1 MNLAPIRATLLDAR
15 TKGIPGTAAPFA
27 LSQIAGKRWNLLAE
41 DLPFPQLI
49 LRRSHLD
56 HNKAV
61 FADYLSAHGLSLAP
75 HGKTTMAPQLFAEQL
90 EAGAWAITAAN
101 VAQVQV
107 MRHYGVPRV
116 VLANQLVG
124 RAHMETVAALLNDGS
139 GFELYCFVDSPAQL
153 ANMDRHL
160 AGTELARPIR
170 LLLEVGVA
178 GGRTG
183 VRSRDEALALAE
195 AIAAADP
202 ARFRFA
208 GVAGFEGVVPG
219 IAKGPQPIIDY
230 AQSMVDVAAA
240 LPPALLE
247 GLEEFILSG
256 GGSSHFD
263 LMAERF
269 ATLTLDVPV
278 RILLRSGCYITTD
291 DGGYMV
297 SQEAA
302 RRDPHRA
309 WTGAL
314 KPALEAWTYVQSRPE
329 PVLALLAMGKRDVP
343 YDAGL
348 PRPLRLFR
356 PGEGFREIGAAEI
369 FALNDQHA
377 YVRLDPAAD
386 WQVGDLVA
394 SGISHPCTA
403 FDKWR
408 LLPVVDDDYTVIDGV
423 LTFF

>member
-1 MNLAPIRATLLDAR
+1 MDLSDILATQLDPR

-27 LSQIAGKRWNLLAE
+27 LSDIGTKGWNLLAE

-49 LRRSHLD
+49 LKRSHLD
-56 HNKAV
+56 HNKRV
-61 FADYLSAHGLSLAP
+61 FAEYLTSNGLSLAP

-101 VAQVQV
+101 VPQVQV
-107 MRHYGVPRV
+107 MRHYGVPRI
-116 VLANQLVG
+116 VLGNQLIG
-124 RAHMETVAALLNDGS
+124 KAHLETIAALLNADP
-139 GFELYCFVDSPAQL
+139 GFEFYCFVDSVAQL
-153 ANMDRHL
+153 DNMTRYL
-160 AGTELARPIR
+160 AGHPLDQPIR
-170 LLLEVGVA
+170 MLLEVGVT

-183 VRSRDEALALAE
+183 VRTLDEAAALAE
-195 AIAAADP
+195 AMTKSDP

-208 GVAGFEGVVPG
+208 GVAAFEGVVPG
-219 IAKGPQPIIDY
+219 IADSLQPVIDY
-230 AQSMVDVAAA
+230 AQSVVDVAAA
-240 LPPALLE
+240 LPPALLH
-247 GLEEFILSG
+247 GMDEFIISG

-269 ATLTLDVPV
+269 ATLSLDVPV

-291 DGGYMV
+291 NGGYRS
-297 SQEAA
+297 SQETA
-302 RRDPHRA
+302 RKDPNRA
-309 WTGAL
+309 WKGEL

-329 PVLALLAMGKRDVP
+329 PGLALLAMGKRDVP

-348 PRPLRLFR
+348 PKPLRLYR
-356 PGEGFREIGAAEI
+356 PGAGFRDVGTAEVY
-369 FALNDQHA
+369 AVNDQHA
-377 YVRLDPAAD
+377 FVRIDPDTD

-408 LLPVVDDDYTVIDGV
+408 FMPVVDDDYTVIDGV

>member
-1 MNLAPIRATLLDAR
+1 MNLAPIRATMIDAR
-15 TKGIPGTAAPFA
+15 TKGIPGTTRPFP
-27 LSQIAGKRWNLLAE
+27 LSEIGAKRWNLLAE

-49 LRRSHLD
+49 LKRSHLD
-56 HNKAV
+56 HNKAA
-61 FADYLSAHGLSLAP
+61 FADYLAQHGLSLAP

-101 VAQVQV
+101 VPQVQV
-107 MRHYGVPRV
+107 MRHYGVPRI
-116 VLANQLVG
+116 VLANQLIG
-124 RAHMETVAALLNDGS
+124 KAHMAIVAALLNADPE
-139 GFELYCFVDSPAQL
+139 FELYCFVDSAAQL
-153 ANMDRHL
+153 DNMARHL
-160 AGTELARPIR
+160 ADAGLARPIR
-170 LLLEVGVA
+170 LLLEVGVE

-183 VRSRDEALALAE
+183 VRGQEAALALAQ
-195 AIAAADP
+195 AIAEADP
-202 ARFRFA
+202 ALFRFA

-219 IAKGPQPIIDY
+219 IAEGPQPVIDY
-230 AQSMVDVAAA
+230 AQSMVDIAAA
-240 LPPALLE
+240 LPASLLE

-269 ATLTLDVPV
+269 ATLSLDLPV

-291 DGGYMV
+291 DGGYRTT
-297 SQEAA
+297 QEAA

-309 WTGAL
+309 WKGEL

-329 PVLALLAMGKRDVP
+329 PGLALLAMGKRDVP

-356 PGEGFREIGAAEI
+356 PGEGFREIGKAEI
-369 FALNDQHA
+369 YALNDQHA
-377 YVRLDPAAD
+377 YVRLDPASD
-386 WQVGDLVA
+386 WQVGDLVS

-408 LLPVVDDDYTVIDGV
+408 LLPVVDDEYTVIDGV